1 MSFPTH
7 STPCFTWHLP
17 TDSLV
22 FCAPALL
29 LLGLTPETAPRTMAD
44 FLDRLPEP
52 QRRFLQRQRQMA
64 LAGQGPGC
72 LSCAYTYN
80 GRHVREDLSIIQ
92 CDADGRPQTILGT
105 FDVRH
110 EASLP
115 AGEDGGYWTY
125 VRKEGGLLLDAR
137 CAGLLGLGA
146 GSGPLDRAALRRLR
160 RLYRAAGSLARL
172 RRWLDIPLCSGR
184 QSLLLMPS
192 RSEELPLL
200 LTASVLHRDRD
211 GRALVVS
218 GSLAPFLAG
227 KAAPV
232 GGADR
237 LLLAMDACSDGL
249 WDWDATTGKVYYSQN
264 YLSMLGHTSE
274 TYPAELGSWVRAVH
288 PDDYEKTV
296 NMQMRVAASP
306 AEGDAFSC
314 TYRIRRADGSWL
326 WVLGRGC
333 VTSRDSEGRALRIV
347 GMHTDISS
355 LQHDRNPIDSI
366 QSRLKSPDSILDKM
380 LRKKLPFTLEA
391 IENNIFDI
399 AGIRVVC
406 SFVDDIY
413 MLADCLLQQDDITL
427 IERKD
432 YIKNPKKN
440 GYRSLHLIIEVPI
453 FLQNEKKIMKA
464 EVQLRTIAME
474 FWANLEHQLRY
485 KKDLSPELMEQTS
498 YQLSECARLSA
509 VLDEQ
514 MQAIRDII
522 EKEEDSSEKN
532 DSPKKPSDRLSR
544 PILSALENYAPKAE

>member
-7 STPCFTWHLP
+7 SAPCFTWHLP

-52 QRRFLQRQRQMA
+52 QRHFLQRQRRIA
-64 LAGQGPGC
+64 LTGKAPGC
-72 LSCAYTYN
+72 LSCSYTYN
-80 GRHVREDLSIIQ
+80 GRHIREDLNIIQ
-92 CDADGRPQTILGT
+92 CDAEGRPQTILGT
-105 FDVRH
+105 FDLRDEV
-110 EASLP
+110 SLP
-115 AGEDGGYWTY
+115 VGEDGGYWTY
-125 VRKEGGLLLDAR
+125 IRKEGELLLDAR
-137 CAGLLGLGA
+137 CAGLLGLASGA
-146 GSGPLDRAALRRLR
+146 GPLDRASLRRLR

-200 LTASVLHRDRD
+200 LTASVLHRDRE

-264 YLSMLGHTSE
+264 YLSMLGHTPE
-274 TYPAELGSWVRAVH
+274 TYPAELDSWVRSVH

-333 VTSRDSEGRALRIV
+333 VTSRDSQGRALRIV

-355 LQHDRNPIDSI
+355 LQHDRNVLEKKI
-366 QSRLKSPDSILDKM
+366 RLDPLTGVYNRYHLD
-380 LRKKLPFTLEA
+380 
-391 IENNIFDI
+391 
-399 AGIRVVC
+399 G
-406 SFVDDIY
+406 
-413 MLADCLLQQDDITL
+413 LLQQV
-427 IERKD
+427 RKD
-432 YIKNPKKN
+432 RGPLSVLMADVN
-440 GYRSLHLIIEVPI
+440 GLKMINDHLGHHTGDELLRTAAQQLLKHIRQEDCLARLGGDEFVMVLSCPCDVVRERLSTIRKALDAWNAAGGLPLELSFGLAGSDDGSVAPEI
-453 FLQNEKKIMKA
+453 LLRQADARMMEEKKQVRAASHARIRA
-464 EVQLRTIAME
+464 WLEARTG
-474 FWANLEHQLRY
+474 R
-485 KKDLSPELMEQTS
+485 KVPVDDP
-498 YQLSECARLSA
+498 RL
-509 VLDEQ
+509 
-514 MQAIRDII
+514 
-522 EKEEDSSEKN
+522 
-532 DSPKKPSDRLSR
+532 
-544 PILSALENYAPKAE
+544 

>member
-7 STPCFTWHLP
+7 SAPCFTWHLP

-52 QRRFLQRQRQMA
+52 QRHFLQRQRRMA
-64 LAGQGPGC
+64 LTGKAPGC
-72 LSCAYTYN
+72 LSCSYTYN
-80 GRHVREDLSIIQ
+80 GRHIREDLNIIQ
-92 CDADGRPQTILGT
+92 CDAEGRPQTILGT
-105 FDVRH
+105 FDLRDEV
-110 EASLP
+110 SLP
-115 AGEDGGYWTY
+115 VGEDGGYWTY
-125 VRKEGGLLLDAR
+125 IRKEGELLLDAR
-137 CAGLLGLGA
+137 CAGLLGLASGA
-146 GSGPLDRAALRRLR
+146 GPLDRASLRRLR

-200 LTASVLHRDRD
+200 LTASVLHRDRE

-264 YLSMLGHTSE
+264 YLSMLGHTPG
-274 TYPAELGSWVRAVH
+274 TYPAELDSWVRSVH

-333 VTSRDSEGRALRIV
+333 VTSRDSQGRALRIV

-355 LQHDRNPIDSI
+355 LQHDRNVLEKKI
-366 QSRLKSPDSILDKM
+366 RLDPLTGVYNRYHLD
-380 LRKKLPFTLEA
+380 
-391 IENNIFDI
+391 
-399 AGIRVVC
+399 G
-406 SFVDDIY
+406 
-413 MLADCLLQQDDITL
+413 LLQQV
-427 IERKD
+427 RKD
-432 YIKNPKKN
+432 RGPLSVLMADVN
-440 GYRSLHLIIEVPI
+440 GLKMINDHLGHHTGDELLRTAAQQLLKHIRQEDCLARLGGDEFVMVLSCPCDVVRERLSTIRKALDAWNAAGGLPLELSFGLAGSDDGSVAPEI
-453 FLQNEKKIMKA
+453 LLRQADARMMEEKKQVRAASHARIRA
-464 EVQLRTIAME
+464 WLEARTG
-474 FWANLEHQLRY
+474 R
-485 KKDLSPELMEQTS
+485 KVPVDDP
-498 YQLSECARLSA
+498 RL
-509 VLDEQ
+509 
-514 MQAIRDII
+514 
-522 EKEEDSSEKN
+522 
-532 DSPKKPSDRLSR
+532 
-544 PILSALENYAPKAE
+544 

>member
-7 STPCFTWHLP
+7 SAPCFTWHLP

-52 QRRFLQRQRQMA
+52 QRHFLQRQRRMA
-64 LAGQGPGC
+64 LTGKAPGC
-72 LSCAYTYN
+72 LSCSYTYN
-80 GRHVREDLSIIQ
+80 GRHIREDLNIIQ
-92 CDADGRPQTILGT
+92 CDAEGRPQTILGT
-105 FDVRH
+105 FDLRDEV
-110 EASLP
+110 SLP
-115 AGEDGGYWTY
+115 VGEDGGYWTY
-125 VRKEGGLLLDAR
+125 IRKEGELLLDAR
-137 CAGLLGLGA
+137 CAGLLGLASGA
-146 GSGPLDRAALRRLR
+146 GPLDRASLRRMR

-200 LTASVLHRDRD
+200 LTASVLHRDRE

-264 YLSMLGHTSE
+264 YLSMLGHTPE
-274 TYPAELGSWVRAVH
+274 TYPAELDSWVRSVH

-333 VTSRDSEGRALRIV
+333 VTSRDSQGRALRIV

-355 LQHDRNPIDSI
+355 LQHDRNVLEKKI
-366 QSRLKSPDSILDKM
+366 RLDPLTGVYNRYHLD
-380 LRKKLPFTLEA
+380 
-391 IENNIFDI
+391 
-399 AGIRVVC
+399 G
-406 SFVDDIY
+406 
-413 MLADCLLQQDDITL
+413 LLQQV
-427 IERKD
+427 RKD
-432 YIKNPKKN
+432 RGPLSVLMADVN
-440 GYRSLHLIIEVPI
+440 GLKMINDHLGHHTGDELLRTAAQQLLKHIRQEDCLARLGGDEFVMVLSCPCDVVRERLSTIRKALDAWNAAGGLPLELSFGLAGSDDGSVAPEI
-453 FLQNEKKIMKA
+453 LLRQADARMMEEKKQVRAASHARIRA
-464 EVQLRTIAME
+464 WLEARTG
-474 FWANLEHQLRY
+474 R
-485 KKDLSPELMEQTS
+485 KVPVDDP
-498 YQLSECARLSA
+498 RL
-509 VLDEQ
+509 
-514 MQAIRDII
+514 
-522 EKEEDSSEKN
+522 
-532 DSPKKPSDRLSR
+532 
-544 PILSALENYAPKAE
+544 

>member
-7 STPCFTWHLP
+7 SAPCFTWHLP

-52 QRRFLQRQRQMA
+52 QRHFLQRQRRMA
-64 LAGQGPGC
+64 LTGKAPGC
-72 LSCAYTYN
+72 LSCSYTYN
-80 GRHVREDLSIIQ
+80 GRHIREDLNIIQ
-92 CDADGRPQTILGT
+92 CDAEGRPQTILGT
-105 FDVRH
+105 FDLRDEV
-110 EASLP
+110 SLP
-115 AGEDGGYWTY
+115 VGEDGGYWTY
-125 VRKEGGLLLDAR
+125 IRKEGELLLDAR
-137 CAGLLGLGA
+137 CAGLLGLASGA
-146 GSGPLDRAALRRLR
+146 GPLDRASLRRLR

-200 LTASVLHRDRD
+200 LTASVLHRDRE

-264 YLSMLGHTSE
+264 YLSMLGHTPE
-274 TYPAELGSWVRAVH
+274 TYPAELDSWVRSVH

-333 VTSRDSEGRALRIV
+333 VTSRDSQGRALRIV

-355 LQHDRNPIDSI
+355 LQHDRNV
-366 QSRLKSPDSILDKM
+366 L
-380 LRKKLPFTLEA
+380 
-391 IENNIFDI
+391 
-399 AGIRVVC
+399 
-406 SFVDDIY
+406 
-413 MLADCLLQQDDITL
+413 
-427 IERKD
+427 
-432 YIKNPKKN
+432 
-440 GYRSLHLIIEVPI
+440 
-453 FLQNEKKIMKA
+453 EKKIRLDPLTGVYNRYHLDGMLQQVRKDRGPLSVLMA
-464 EVQLRTIAME
+464 DVNGLKMINDHLGHHTGDELLRTA
-474 FWANLEHQLRY
+474 AQQLLKHIRQE
-485 KKDLSPELMEQTS
+485 DCL
-498 YQLSECARLSA
+498 ARLGGDEFVM
-509 VLDEQ
+509 VLSCPCDVVRE
-514 MQAIRDII
+514 
-522 EKEEDSSEKN
+522 
-532 DSPKKPSDRLSR
+532 RLSTIR
-544 PILSALENYAPKAE
+544 KALDAWNAAGGLPLELSFGLAGSDDGSVAPEILLRQADARMMEEKKQVRAASHARIRAWLEARTGRKVPVDDPRL

>member
-7 STPCFTWHLP
+7 SAPCFTWHLP

-52 QRRFLQRQRQMA
+52 QRHFLQRQRRMA
-64 LAGQGPGC
+64 LTGKAPGC
-72 LSCAYTYN
+72 LSCSYTYN
-80 GRHVREDLSIIQ
+80 GRHIREDLNIIQ
-92 CDADGRPQTILGT
+92 CDAEGRPQTILGT
-105 FDVRH
+105 FDLRDEV
-110 EASLP
+110 SLP
-115 AGEDGGYWTY
+115 VGEDGGYWTY
-125 VRKEGGLLLDAR
+125 IRKEGELLLDAR
-137 CAGLLGLGA
+137 CAGLLGLASGA
-146 GSGPLDRAALRRLR
+146 GPLDRASLRRLR

-200 LTASVLHRDRD
+200 LTASVLHRDRE

-264 YLSMLGHTSE
+264 YLSMLGHTPE
-274 TYPAELGSWVRAVH
+274 TYPAGLDSWVRSVH

-333 VTSRDSEGRALRIV
+333 VTSRDSQGRALRIV

-355 LQHDRNPIDSI
+355 LQHDRNVLEKKI
-366 QSRLKSPDSILDKM
+366 RLDPLTGVYNRYHLD
-380 LRKKLPFTLEA
+380 
-391 IENNIFDI
+391 
-399 AGIRVVC
+399 G
-406 SFVDDIY
+406 
-413 MLADCLLQQDDITL
+413 LLQQV
-427 IERKD
+427 RKD
-432 YIKNPKKN
+432 RGPLSVLMADVN
-440 GYRSLHLIIEVPI
+440 GLKMINDHLGHHTGDELLRTAAQQLLKHIRQEDCLARLGGDEFVMVLSCPCDVVRERLSTIRKALDAWNAAGGLPLELSFGLAGSDDGSVAPEI
-453 FLQNEKKIMKA
+453 LLRQADARMMEEKKQVRAASHARIRA
-464 EVQLRTIAME
+464 WLEARTG
-474 FWANLEHQLRY
+474 R
-485 KKDLSPELMEQTS
+485 KVPVDDP
-498 YQLSECARLSA
+498 RL
-509 VLDEQ
+509 
-514 MQAIRDII
+514 
-522 EKEEDSSEKN
+522 
-532 DSPKKPSDRLSR
+532 
-544 PILSALENYAPKAE
+544 

>member
-7 STPCFTWHLP
+7 SAPCFTWHLP

-52 QRRFLQRQRQMA
+52 QRHFLQRQRRMA
-64 LAGQGPGC
+64 LTGKAPGC
-72 LSCAYTYN
+72 LSCSYTYN
-80 GRHVREDLSIIQ
+80 GRHIREDLNIIQ
-92 CDADGRPQTILGT
+92 CDAEGRPQTILGT
-105 FDVRH
+105 FDLQDEV
-110 EASLP
+110 SLP
-115 AGEDGGYWTY
+115 VGEDGGYWTY
-125 VRKEGGLLLDAR
+125 IRKEGELLLDAR
-137 CAGLLGLGA
+137 CAGLLGLASGA
-146 GSGPLDRAALRRLR
+146 GPLDRASLRRLR

-200 LTASVLHRDRD
+200 LTASVLHRDRE

-264 YLSMLGHTSE
+264 YLSVLGHTPE
-274 TYPAELGSWVRAVH
+274 TYPAELDSWVRSVH

-333 VTSRDSEGRALRIV
+333 VTSRDSQGRALRIV

-355 LQHDRNPIDSI
+355 LQHDRNVLEKKI
-366 QSRLKSPDSILDKM
+366 RLDPLTGVYNRYHLD
-380 LRKKLPFTLEA
+380 
-391 IENNIFDI
+391 
-399 AGIRVVC
+399 G
-406 SFVDDIY
+406 
-413 MLADCLLQQDDITL
+413 LLQQV
-427 IERKD
+427 RKD
-432 YIKNPKKN
+432 RGPLSVLMADVN
-440 GYRSLHLIIEVPI
+440 GLKMINDHLGHHTGDELLRTAAQQLLKHIRQEDCLARLGGDEFVMVLSCPCDVVRERLSTIRKALDAWNAAGGLPLELSFGLAGSDDGSVAPEI
-453 FLQNEKKIMKA
+453 LLRQADARMMEEKKQVRAASHARIRA
-464 EVQLRTIAME
+464 WLEARTG
-474 FWANLEHQLRY
+474 R
-485 KKDLSPELMEQTS
+485 KVPVDDP
-498 YQLSECARLSA
+498 RL
-509 VLDEQ
+509 
-514 MQAIRDII
+514 
-522 EKEEDSSEKN
+522 
-532 DSPKKPSDRLSR
+532 
-544 PILSALENYAPKAE
+544 

>member
-7 STPCFTWHLP
+7 SAPCFTWHLP

-52 QRRFLQRQRQMA
+52 QRHFLQRQRRMA
-64 LAGQGPGC
+64 LTGKAPGC
-72 LSCAYTYN
+72 LSCSYTYN
-80 GRHVREDLSIIQ
+80 GRHIREDLNIIQ
-92 CDADGRPQTILGT
+92 CDAEGRPQTILGT
-105 FDVRH
+105 FDLQDEV
-110 EASLP
+110 SLP
-115 AGEDGGYWTY
+115 VGEAGGYWTY
-125 VRKEGGLLLDAR
+125 IRKEGELLLDAR
-137 CAGLLGLGA
+137 CAGLLGLASGA
-146 GSGPLDRAALRRLR
+146 GPLDRASLRRLR
-160 RLYRAAGSLARL
+160 QLYRAAGSLARL

-200 LTASVLHRDRD
+200 LTASVLHRDRE

-264 YLSMLGHTSE
+264 YLSMLGHTPE
-274 TYPAELGSWVRAVH
+274 TYPAELDSWVRSVH

-333 VTSRDSEGRALRIV
+333 VTSRDSQGRALRIV

-355 LQHDRNPIDSI
+355 LQHDRNVLEKKI
-366 QSRLKSPDSILDKM
+366 RLDPLTGVYNRYHLD
-380 LRKKLPFTLEA
+380 
-391 IENNIFDI
+391 
-399 AGIRVVC
+399 G
-406 SFVDDIY
+406 
-413 MLADCLLQQDDITL
+413 LLQQV
-427 IERKD
+427 RKD
-432 YIKNPKKN
+432 RGPLSVLMADVN
-440 GYRSLHLIIEVPI
+440 GLKMINDHLGHHTGDELLRTAAQQLLKHIRQEDCLARLGGDEFVMVLSCPCDVVRERLSTIRKALDAWNAAGGLPLELSFGLAGSDDGSVAPEI
-453 FLQNEKKIMKA
+453 LLRQADARMMEEKKQVRAASHARIRA
-464 EVQLRTIAME
+464 WLEARTG
-474 FWANLEHQLRY
+474 R
-485 KKDLSPELMEQTS
+485 KVPVDDP
-498 YQLSECARLSA
+498 RL
-509 VLDEQ
+509 
-514 MQAIRDII
+514 
-522 EKEEDSSEKN
+522 
-532 DSPKKPSDRLSR
+532 
-544 PILSALENYAPKAE
+544 

>member
-7 STPCFTWHLP
+7 SAPCFTWHLP

-52 QRRFLQRQRQMA
+52 QRHFLQRQRRMA
-64 LAGQGPGC
+64 LTGKAPGC
-72 LSCAYTYN
+72 LSCSYTYN
-80 GRHVREDLSIIQ
+80 GRHVREDLNIIQ
-92 CDADGRPQTILGT
+92 CDAEGRPQTILGT
-105 FDVRH
+105 FDLRDEV
-110 EASLP
+110 SLP
-115 AGEDGGYWTY
+115 VGEDGGYWTY
-125 VRKEGGLLLDAR
+125 IRKEGELLLDAR
-137 CAGLLGLGA
+137 CAGLLGLASGA
-146 GSGPLDRAALRRLR
+146 GPLDRASLRRLR

-200 LTASVLHRDRD
+200 LTASVLHRDRE

-264 YLSMLGHTSE
+264 YLSMLGHTPE
-274 TYPAELGSWVRAVH
+274 TYPAELDSWVRSVH

-333 VTSRDSEGRALRIV
+333 VTSRDSQGRALRIV

-355 LQHDRNPIDSI
+355 LPHDRNVLEKKI
-366 QSRLKSPDSILDKM
+366 RLDPLTGVYNRYHLD
-380 LRKKLPFTLEA
+380 
-391 IENNIFDI
+391 
-399 AGIRVVC
+399 G
-406 SFVDDIY
+406 
-413 MLADCLLQQDDITL
+413 LLQQV
-427 IERKD
+427 RKD
-432 YIKNPKKN
+432 RGPLSVLMADVN
-440 GYRSLHLIIEVPI
+440 GLKMINDHLGHHTGDELLRTAAQQLLKHIRQEDCLARLGGDEFVMVLSCPCDVVRERLSTIRKALEAWNAAGGLPLELSFGLAGSDDGSVAPEI
-453 FLQNEKKIMKA
+453 LLRQADARMMEEKKQVRAASHARIRA
-464 EVQLRTIAME
+464 WLEARTG
-474 FWANLEHQLRY
+474 R
-485 KKDLSPELMEQTS
+485 KVPVDDP
-498 YQLSECARLSA
+498 RL
-509 VLDEQ
+509 
-514 MQAIRDII
+514 
-522 EKEEDSSEKN
+522 
-532 DSPKKPSDRLSR
+532 
-544 PILSALENYAPKAE
+544 

>member
-7 STPCFTWHLP
+7 SAPCFTWHLP

-52 QRRFLQRQRQMA
+52 QRHFLQRQRQMA
-64 LAGQGPGC
+64 LTGKTPGC
-72 LSCAYTYN
+72 LSCSYTYN
-80 GRHVREDLSIIQ
+80 GRHIREDLNIIQ
-92 CDADGRPQTILGT
+92 CDAEGRPQTILGT
-105 FDVRH
+105 FDLRDEV
-110 EASLP
+110 SLP
-115 AGEDGGYWTY
+115 VGEDGGYWTY
-125 VRKEGGLLLDAR
+125 IRKEGELLLDAR
-137 CAGLLGLGA
+137 CAGLLGLASGA
-146 GSGPLDRAALRRLR
+146 GPLDRASLRRLR

-264 YLSMLGHTSE
+264 YLSMLGHTPE
-274 TYPAELGSWVRAVH
+274 TYPAELDSWVRSVH

-333 VTSRDSEGRALRIV
+333 VTSRDSQGRALRIV

-355 LQHDRNPIDSI
+355 LQHDRNVLEKKI
-366 QSRLKSPDSILDKM
+366 RLDPLTGVYNRYHLD
-380 LRKKLPFTLEA
+380 
-391 IENNIFDI
+391 
-399 AGIRVVC
+399 G
-406 SFVDDIY
+406 
-413 MLADCLLQQDDITL
+413 LLQQV
-427 IERKD
+427 RKD
-432 YIKNPKKN
+432 RGPLSVLMADVN
-440 GYRSLHLIIEVPI
+440 GLKMINDHLGHHTGDELLRTAAQQLLKHIRQEDCLARLGGDEFVMVLSCPCDVVRERLSTIRKALDAWNAAGGLPLELSFGLAGSDDGSVAPEI
-453 FLQNEKKIMKA
+453 LLRQADARMMEEKKQVRAASHARIRA
-464 EVQLRTIAME
+464 WLEARTG
-474 FWANLEHQLRY
+474 R
-485 KKDLSPELMEQTS
+485 KVPVDDP
-498 YQLSECARLSA
+498 RL
-509 VLDEQ
+509 
-514 MQAIRDII
+514 
-522 EKEEDSSEKN
+522 
-532 DSPKKPSDRLSR
+532 
-544 PILSALENYAPKAE
+544 

>member
-7 STPCFTWHLP
+7 SAPCFTWHLP

-52 QRRFLQRQRQMA
+52 QRHFLQRQRRMA
-64 LAGQGPGC
+64 LTGKAPGC
-72 LSCAYTYN
+72 LSCSYTYN
-80 GRHVREDLSIIQ
+80 GRHIREDLNIIQ
-92 CDADGRPQTILGT
+92 CDAEGRPQTILGT
-105 FDVRH
+105 FDLRDEV
-110 EASLP
+110 SLP
-115 AGEDGGYWTY
+115 VGEDGGYWTY
-125 VRKEGGLLLDAR
+125 IRKEGELLLDAR
-137 CAGLLGLGA
+137 CAGLLGLASGA
-146 GSGPLDRAALRRLR
+146 GPLDRSSLRRLR

-200 LTASVLHRDRD
+200 LTASVLHRDRE

-264 YLSMLGHTSE
+264 YLSMLGHTPE
-274 TYPAELGSWVRAVH
+274 TYPAELDSWVRSVH

-333 VTSRDSEGRALRIV
+333 VTSRDSQGRALRIV

-355 LQHDRNPIDSI
+355 LQHDRNVLEKKI
-366 QSRLKSPDSILDKM
+366 RLDPLTGVYNRYHLD
-380 LRKKLPFTLEA
+380 
-391 IENNIFDI
+391 
-399 AGIRVVC
+399 G
-406 SFVDDIY
+406 
-413 MLADCLLQQDDITL
+413 LLQQV
-427 IERKD
+427 RKD
-432 YIKNPKKN
+432 RGPLSVLMADVN
-440 GYRSLHLIIEVPI
+440 GLKMINDHLGHHTGDELLRTAAQQLLKHIRQEDCLARLGGDEFVMVLSCPCDVVRERLSTIRKALDAWNAAGGLPLELSFGLAGSDDGSVAPEI
-453 FLQNEKKIMKA
+453 LLRQADARMMEEKKQVRAASHARIRA
-464 EVQLRTIAME
+464 WLEARTG
-474 FWANLEHQLRY
+474 R
-485 KKDLSPELMEQTS
+485 KVPVDDP
-498 YQLSECARLSA
+498 RL
-509 VLDEQ
+509 
-514 MQAIRDII
+514 
-522 EKEEDSSEKN
+522 
-532 DSPKKPSDRLSR
+532 
-544 PILSALENYAPKAE
+544 

>member
-7 STPCFTWHLP
+7 SAPCFTWHLP

-52 QRRFLQRQRQMA
+52 QRHFLQRQRRMA
-64 LAGQGPGC
+64 LTGKAPGC
-72 LSCAYTYN
+72 LNCSYTYN
-80 GRHVREDLSIIQ
+80 GRHIREDLNIIQ
-92 CDADGRPQTILGT
+92 CDAEGRPQTILGT
-105 FDVRH
+105 FDLRDEV
-110 EASLP
+110 SLP
-115 AGEDGGYWTY
+115 VGEDGGYWTY
-125 VRKEGGLLLDAR
+125 IRKEGELLLDAR
-137 CAGLLGLGA
+137 CAGLLGLASGA
-146 GSGPLDRAALRRLR
+146 GPLDRASLRRLR

-264 YLSMLGHTSE
+264 YLSMLGHTPE
-274 TYPAELGSWVRAVH
+274 TYPAELDSWVRSVH

-333 VTSRDSEGRALRIV
+333 VTSRDSQGRALRIV

-355 LQHDRNPIDSI
+355 LQHDRNVLEKKI
-366 QSRLKSPDSILDKM
+366 RLDPLTGVYNRYHLD
-380 LRKKLPFTLEA
+380 
-391 IENNIFDI
+391 
-399 AGIRVVC
+399 G
-406 SFVDDIY
+406 
-413 MLADCLLQQDDITL
+413 LLQQV
-427 IERKD
+427 RKD
-432 YIKNPKKN
+432 RGPLSVLMADVN
-440 GYRSLHLIIEVPI
+440 GLKMINDHLGHHTGDELLRTAAQQLLKHIRQEDCLARLGGDEFVMVLSCPCDVVRERLSTIRKALDAWNAAGGLPLELSFGLAGSYDGSVAPEI
-453 FLQNEKKIMKA
+453 LLRQADARMMEEKKQVRAASHARIRA
-464 EVQLRTIAME
+464 WLEARTG
-474 FWANLEHQLRY
+474 R
-485 KKDLSPELMEQTS
+485 KVPVDDP
-498 YQLSECARLSA
+498 RL
-509 VLDEQ
+509 
-514 MQAIRDII
+514 
-522 EKEEDSSEKN
+522 
-532 DSPKKPSDRLSR
+532 
-544 PILSALENYAPKAE
+544 

>member
-7 STPCFTWHLP
+7 SAPCFTWHLP

-52 QRRFLQRQRQMA
+52 QRHFLQRQRRIA
-64 LAGQGPGC
+64 LTGKAPGC
-72 LSCAYTYN
+72 LSCSYTYN
-80 GRHVREDLSIIQ
+80 GRHIREDLNIIQ
-92 CDADGRPQTILGT
+92 CDAEGRPQTILGT
-105 FDVRH
+105 FDLRDEV
-110 EASLP
+110 SLP
-115 AGEDGGYWTY
+115 VGEDGGYWTY
-125 VRKEGGLLLDAR
+125 IRKEGELLLDAR
-137 CAGLLGLGA
+137 CAGLLGLASGA
-146 GSGPLDRAALRRLR
+146 GPLDRASLRRLR

-200 LTASVLHRDRD
+200 LTASVLHRDRE

-264 YLSMLGHTSE
+264 YLSMLGHTPE
-274 TYPAELGSWVRAVH
+274 TYPAELDSWVRSVH

-333 VTSRDSEGRALRIV
+333 VTSRDSQGRALRIV

-355 LQHDRNPIDSI
+355 LQHDRNVLEKKI
-366 QSRLKSPDSILDKM
+366 RLDPLTGVYNRYHLD
-380 LRKKLPFTLEA
+380 
-391 IENNIFDI
+391 
-399 AGIRVVC
+399 G
-406 SFVDDIY
+406 
-413 MLADCLLQQDDITL
+413 LLQQV
-427 IERKD
+427 RKD
-432 YIKNPKKN
+432 RGPLSVLMADVN
-440 GYRSLHLIIEVPI
+440 GLKMINDHLGHHAGDE
-453 FLQNEKKIMKA
+453 L
-464 EVQLRTIAME
+464 LRTA
-474 FWANLEHQLRY
+474 AQQLLKHIRQE
-485 KKDLSPELMEQTS
+485 DCL
-498 YQLSECARLSA
+498 ARLGGDEFVM
-509 VLDEQ
+509 VLSCPGSVVRERLSTIRKALEAWNAAGGLPLELSFGLAGSDDGSVAPEVLLR
-514 MQAIRDII
+514 QADARMM
-522 EKEEDSSEKN
+522 EEKN
-532 DSPKKPSDRLSR
+532 RVRAASHARIRAWLEARTGRKVPVDDPRL
-544 PILSALENYAPKAE
+544 

>member
-7 STPCFTWHLP
+7 SAPCFTWHLP

-52 QRRFLQRQRQMA
+52 QRHFLQRQRRIA
-64 LAGQGPGC
+64 LTGKAPGC
-72 LSCAYTYN
+72 LSCSYTYN
-80 GRHVREDLSIIQ
+80 GRHIREDLNIIQ
-92 CDADGRPQTILGT
+92 CDAEGRPQTILGT
-105 FDVRH
+105 FDLRDEV
-110 EASLP
+110 SLP
-115 AGEDGGYWTY
+115 VGEDGGYWTY
-125 VRKEGGLLLDAR
+125 IRKEGELLLDAR
-137 CAGLLGLGA
+137 CAGLLGLA
-146 GSGPLDRAALRRLR
+146 SEAGPLDRASLRRLR

-200 LTASVLHRDRD
+200 LTASVLHRDRE

-264 YLSMLGHTSE
+264 YLSMLGHTPE
-274 TYPAELGSWVRAVH
+274 TYPAELDSWVRSVH

-333 VTSRDSEGRALRIV
+333 VTSRDSQGRALRIV

-355 LQHDRNPIDSI
+355 LQHDRNVLEKKI
-366 QSRLKSPDSILDKM
+366 RLDPLTGVYNRYHLD
-380 LRKKLPFTLEA
+380 
-391 IENNIFDI
+391 
-399 AGIRVVC
+399 G
-406 SFVDDIY
+406 
-413 MLADCLLQQDDITL
+413 LLQQV
-427 IERKD
+427 RKD
-432 YIKNPKKN
+432 RGPLSVLMADVN
-440 GYRSLHLIIEVPI
+440 GLKMINDHLGHHTGDELLRTAAQQLLKHIRQEDCLARLGGDEFVMVLSCPCDVVRERLSTIRKALDAWNAAGGLPLELSFGLAGSDDGSVAPEI
-453 FLQNEKKIMKA
+453 LLRQADARMMEEKKQVRAASHARIRA
-464 EVQLRTIAME
+464 WLEARTG
-474 FWANLEHQLRY
+474 R
-485 KKDLSPELMEQTS
+485 KVPVDDP
-498 YQLSECARLSA
+498 RL
-509 VLDEQ
+509 
-514 MQAIRDII
+514 
-522 EKEEDSSEKN
+522 
-532 DSPKKPSDRLSR
+532 
-544 PILSALENYAPKAE
+544 

>member
-7 STPCFTWHLP
+7 SAPCFTWHLP

-52 QRRFLQRQRQMA
+52 QRHFLQRQRRMA
-64 LAGQGPGC
+64 LTGKAPGC
-72 LSCAYTYN
+72 LSCSYTYN
-80 GRHVREDLSIIQ
+80 GRHIREDLNIIQ
-92 CDADGRPQTILGT
+92 CDAEGRPQTILGT
-105 FDVRH
+105 FDLRDEV
-110 EASLP
+110 SLP
-115 AGEDGGYWTY
+115 VGEDGGYWTY
-125 VRKEGGLLLDAR
+125 IRKEGELLLDAR
-137 CAGLLGLGA
+137 CAGLLGLASGA
-146 GSGPLDRAALRRLR
+146 GPLDRASLRRLC

-200 LTASVLHRDRD
+200 LTASVLHRDRE

-264 YLSMLGHTSE
+264 YLSMLGHTPE
-274 TYPAELGSWVRAVH
+274 TYPAELDSWVRSVH

-333 VTSRDSEGRALRIV
+333 VTSRDSQGRALRIV
-347 GMHTDISS
+347 GMYTDISS
-355 LQHDRNPIDSI
+355 LQHDRNVLEKKI
-366 QSRLKSPDSILDKM
+366 RLDPLTGVYNRYHLD
-380 LRKKLPFTLEA
+380 
-391 IENNIFDI
+391 
-399 AGIRVVC
+399 G
-406 SFVDDIY
+406 
-413 MLADCLLQQDDITL
+413 LLQQV
-427 IERKD
+427 RKD
-432 YIKNPKKN
+432 RGPLSVLMADVN
-440 GYRSLHLIIEVPI
+440 GLKMINDHLGHHTGDELLRTAAQQLLKHIRQEDCLARLGGDEFVMVLSCPCDVVRERLSTIRKALDAWNAAGGLPLELSFGLAGSDDGSVAPEI
-453 FLQNEKKIMKA
+453 LLRQADARMMEEKKQVRAASHARIRA
-464 EVQLRTIAME
+464 WLEARTG
-474 FWANLEHQLRY
+474 R
-485 KKDLSPELMEQTS
+485 KVPVDDP
-498 YQLSECARLSA
+498 RL
-509 VLDEQ
+509 
-514 MQAIRDII
+514 
-522 EKEEDSSEKN
+522 
-532 DSPKKPSDRLSR
+532 
-544 PILSALENYAPKAE
+544 

>member
-7 STPCFTWHLP
+7 SAPCFTWHLP

-52 QRRFLQRQRQMA
+52 QRHFLQRQRRMA
-64 LAGQGPGC
+64 LTGKAPGC
-72 LSCAYTYN
+72 LSCSYTYN
-80 GRHVREDLSIIQ
+80 GRHVREDLNIIQ
-92 CDADGRPQTILGT
+92 CDAEGRPQTILGT
-105 FDVRH
+105 FDLRDEV
-110 EASLP
+110 SLP
-115 AGEDGGYWTY
+115 VGEDGGYWTY
-125 VRKEGGLLLDAR
+125 IRKEGELLLDAR
-137 CAGLLGLGA
+137 CAGLLGLASGA
-146 GSGPLDRAALRRLR
+146 GPLDRASLRRLR

-200 LTASVLHRDRD
+200 LTASVLHRDRE

-264 YLSMLGHTSE
+264 YLSMLGHTPE
-274 TYPAELGSWVRAVH
+274 TYPAELDSWVRSVH

-333 VTSRDSEGRALRIV
+333 VTSRDSQGRALRIV

-355 LQHDRNPIDSI
+355 LQHDRNVLEKKI
-366 QSRLKSPDSILDKM
+366 RLDPLTGVYNRYHLD
-380 LRKKLPFTLEA
+380 
-391 IENNIFDI
+391 
-399 AGIRVVC
+399 G
-406 SFVDDIY
+406 
-413 MLADCLLQQDDITL
+413 LLQQV
-427 IERKD
+427 RKD
-432 YIKNPKKN
+432 RGPLSVLMADVN
-440 GYRSLHLIIEVPI
+440 GLKMINDHLGHHTGDELLRTAAQQLLKHIRQEDCLARLGGDEFVMVLSCPCDVVRERLSTIRKALEAWNAAGGLPLELSFGLAGSDDGSVAPEI
-453 FLQNEKKIMKA
+453 LLRQADARMMEEKKQVRAASHARIRA
-464 EVQLRTIAME
+464 WLEARTG
-474 FWANLEHQLRY
+474 R
-485 KKDLSPELMEQTS
+485 KVPVDDP
-498 YQLSECARLSA
+498 RL
-509 VLDEQ
+509 
-514 MQAIRDII
+514 
-522 EKEEDSSEKN
+522 
-532 DSPKKPSDRLSR
+532 
-544 PILSALENYAPKAE
+544 

>member
-7 STPCFTWHLP
+7 SAPCFTWHLP

-52 QRRFLQRQRQMA
+52 QRHFLQRQRQMA
-64 LAGQGPGC
+64 LTGKTPGC
-72 LSCAYTYN
+72 LRCSYTYN
-80 GRHVREDLSIIQ
+80 GRHIREDLNIIQ
-92 CDADGRPQTILGT
+92 CDAEGRPQTILGT
-105 FDVRH
+105 FDLRDEV
-110 EASLP
+110 SLP
-115 AGEDGGYWTY
+115 VGEDGGYWTY
-125 VRKEGGLLLDAR
+125 IRKEGELLLDAR
-137 CAGLLGLGA
+137 CAGLLGLA
-146 GSGPLDRAALRRLR
+146 SEAGPLDRASLRRLR

-264 YLSMLGHTSE
+264 YLSMLGHTPE
-274 TYPAELGSWVRAVH
+274 TYPAELDSWVRSVH

-333 VTSRDSEGRALRIV
+333 VTSRDSQGRALRIV

-355 LQHDRNPIDSI
+355 LQHDRNVLEKKI
-366 QSRLKSPDSILDKM
+366 RLDPLTGVYNRYHLD
-380 LRKKLPFTLEA
+380 
-391 IENNIFDI
+391 
-399 AGIRVVC
+399 G
-406 SFVDDIY
+406 
-413 MLADCLLQQDDITL
+413 LLQQV
-427 IERKD
+427 RKD
-432 YIKNPKKN
+432 RGPLSVLMADVN
-440 GYRSLHLIIEVPI
+440 GLKMINDHLGHHTGDELLRTAAQQLLKHIRQEDCLARLGGDEFVMVLSCPCDVVRERLSTIRKALDAWNAAGGLPLELSFGLAGSDDGSVAPEI
-453 FLQNEKKIMKA
+453 LLRQADARMMEEKKQVRAASHARIRA
-464 EVQLRTIAME
+464 WLEARTG
-474 FWANLEHQLRY
+474 R
-485 KKDLSPELMEQTS
+485 KVPVDDP
-498 YQLSECARLSA
+498 RL
-509 VLDEQ
+509 
-514 MQAIRDII
+514 
-522 EKEEDSSEKN
+522 
-532 DSPKKPSDRLSR
+532 
-544 PILSALENYAPKAE
+544 

>member
-7 STPCFTWHLP
+7 SAPCFTWHLP

-52 QRRFLQRQRQMA
+52 QRHFLQRQRRMA
-64 LAGQGPGC
+64 LTGKAPGC
-72 LSCAYTYN
+72 LSCSYTYN
-80 GRHVREDLSIIQ
+80 GRHIREDLNIIQ
-92 CDADGRPQTILGT
+92 CDAEGRPQTILGT
-105 FDVRH
+105 FDLRDEV
-110 EASLP
+110 SLP
-115 AGEDGGYWTY
+115 VGEDGGYWTY
-125 VRKEGGLLLDAR
+125 IRKEGELLLDAR
-137 CAGLLGLGA
+137 CAGLLGLASGA
-146 GSGPLDRAALRRLR
+146 GPLDRASLRRLR

-200 LTASVLHRDRD
+200 LTASVLHRDRE

-264 YLSMLGHTSE
+264 YLSMLGHTPE
-274 TYPAELGSWVRAVH
+274 TYPAELDSWVRSVH
-288 PDDYEKTV
+288 PDDYDKTV

-333 VTSRDSEGRALRIV
+333 VTSRDSQGRALRIV

-355 LQHDRNPIDSI
+355 LQHDRNVLEKKI
-366 QSRLKSPDSILDKM
+366 RLDPLTGVYNRYHLD
-380 LRKKLPFTLEA
+380 
-391 IENNIFDI
+391 
-399 AGIRVVC
+399 G
-406 SFVDDIY
+406 
-413 MLADCLLQQDDITL
+413 LLQQV
-427 IERKD
+427 RKD
-432 YIKNPKKN
+432 RGPLSVLMADVN
-440 GYRSLHLIIEVPI
+440 GLKMINDHLGHHTGDELLRTAAQQLLKHIRQEDCLARLGGDEFVMVLSCPCDVVRERLSTIRKALDAWNAAGGLPLELSFGLAGSDDGSVAPEI
-453 FLQNEKKIMKA
+453 LLRQADARMMEEKKQVRAASHARIRA
-464 EVQLRTIAME
+464 WLEARTG
-474 FWANLEHQLRY
+474 R
-485 KKDLSPELMEQTS
+485 KVPVDDP
-498 YQLSECARLSA
+498 RL
-509 VLDEQ
+509 
-514 MQAIRDII
+514 
-522 EKEEDSSEKN
+522 
-532 DSPKKPSDRLSR
+532 
-544 PILSALENYAPKAE
+544 

>member
-7 STPCFTWHLP
+7 SAPCFTWHLP

-52 QRRFLQRQRQMA
+52 QRHFLQRQRRMA
-64 LAGQGPGC
+64 LTGKAPGC
-72 LSCAYTYN
+72 LNCSYTYN
-80 GRHVREDLSIIQ
+80 GRHIREDLNIIQ
-92 CDADGRPQTILGT
+92 CDAEGRPQTILGT
-105 FDVRH
+105 FDLRDEV
-110 EASLP
+110 SLP
-115 AGEDGGYWTY
+115 VGEDGGYWTY
-125 VRKEGGLLLDAR
+125 IRKEGELLLDAR
-137 CAGLLGLGA
+137 CAGLLGLASGA
-146 GSGPLDRAALRRLR
+146 GPLDRASLRRLR

-264 YLSMLGHTSE
+264 YLSMLGHTPE
-274 TYPAELGSWVRAVH
+274 TYPAELDSWVRSVH

-333 VTSRDSEGRALRIV
+333 VTSRDSQGRALRIV

-355 LQHDRNPIDSI
+355 LQHDRNVLEKKI
-366 QSRLKSPDSILDKM
+366 RLDPLTGVYNRYHLD
-380 LRKKLPFTLEA
+380 
-391 IENNIFDI
+391 
-399 AGIRVVC
+399 G
-406 SFVDDIY
+406 
-413 MLADCLLQQDDITL
+413 LLQQV
-427 IERKD
+427 RKD
-432 YIKNPKKN
+432 RGPLSVLMADVN
-440 GYRSLHLIIEVPI
+440 GLKMINDHLGHHTGDELLRTAAQQLLKHIRQEDCLARLGGDEFVMVLSCPCDVVRERLSTIRKALDAWNAAGGLPLELSFGLAGSDDGSVAPEI
-453 FLQNEKKIMKA
+453 LLRQADARMMEEKKQVRAASHARIRA
-464 EVQLRTIAME
+464 WLEARTG
-474 FWANLEHQLRY
+474 R
-485 KKDLSPELMEQTS
+485 KVPVDDP
-498 YQLSECARLSA
+498 RL
-509 VLDEQ
+509 
-514 MQAIRDII
+514 
-522 EKEEDSSEKN
+522 
-532 DSPKKPSDRLSR
+532 
-544 PILSALENYAPKAE
+544 

>member
-274 TYPAELGSWVRAVH
+274 TYPAELDSWVRAVH

-314 TYRIRRADGSWL
+314 TYASG
-326 WVLGRGC
+326 VPTAPGC
-333 VTSRDSEGRALRIV
+333 GCWGA
-347 GMHTDISS
+347 
-355 LQHDRNPIDSI
+355 
-366 QSRLKSPDSILDKM
+366 
-380 LRKKLPFTLEA
+380 A
-391 IENNIFDI
+391 
-399 AGIRVVC
+399 A
-406 SFVDDIY
+406 
-413 MLADCLLQQDDITL
+413 
-427 IERKD
+427 
-432 YIKNPKKN
+432 
-440 GYRSLHLIIEVPI
+440 
-453 FLQNEKKIMKA
+453 
-464 EVQLRTIAME
+464 
-474 FWANLEHQLRY
+474 
-485 KKDLSPELMEQTS
+485 
-498 YQLSECARLSA
+498 
-509 VLDEQ
+509 
-514 MQAIRDII
+514 
-522 EKEEDSSEKN
+522 
-532 DSPKKPSDRLSR
+532 
-544 PILSALENYAPKAE
+544 

>member
-7 STPCFTWHLP
+7 SAPCFTWHLP

-52 QRRFLQRQRQMA
+52 QRHFLQRQRQMA
-64 LAGQGPGC
+64 LTGKAPGC
-72 LSCAYTYN
+72 LSCSYTYN
-80 GRHVREDLSIIQ
+80 GRHIREDLNIIQ
-92 CDADGRPQTILGT
+92 CDAEGRPQTILGT
-105 FDVRH
+105 FDLRDEV
-110 EASLP
+110 SLP
-115 AGEDGGYWTY
+115 VGEDGGYWTY
-125 VRKEGGLLLDAR
+125 IRKEGELLLDAR
-137 CAGLLGLGA
+137 CAGLLGLASGA
-146 GSGPLDRAALRRLR
+146 GPLDRASLRRMR

-192 RSEELPLL
+192 RSEELL
-200 LTASVLHRDRD
+200 LTASVLHRDRE

-264 YLSMLGHTSE
+264 YLSMLGHTPE
-274 TYPAELGSWVRAVH
+274 TYPAELDSWVRSVH

-333 VTSRDSEGRALRIV
+333 VTSRDSQGRALRIV

-355 LQHDRNPIDSI
+355 LQHDRNVLEKEI
-366 QSRLKSPDSILDKM
+366 RLDPLTGVYNRYHLD
-380 LRKKLPFTLEA
+380 
-391 IENNIFDI
+391 
-399 AGIRVVC
+399 G
-406 SFVDDIY
+406 
-413 MLADCLLQQDDITL
+413 LLQQV
-427 IERKD
+427 RKD
-432 YIKNPKKN
+432 RGPLSVLMADVN
-440 GYRSLHLIIEVPI
+440 GLKMINDHLGHHTGDELLRTAAQQLLKHIRQEDCLARLGGDEFVMVLSCPCDVVRERRSTIRKALDAWNAAGGLPLELSFGLAGSDDGSVAPEILLRQADARMME
-453 FLQNEKKIMKA
+453 EKKQVRAASHARIRA
-464 EVQLRTIAME
+464 WLEARTG
-474 FWANLEHQLRY
+474 R
-485 KKDLSPELMEQTS
+485 KVPVDDP
-498 YQLSECARLSA
+498 RL
-509 VLDEQ
+509 
-514 MQAIRDII
+514 
-522 EKEEDSSEKN
+522 
-532 DSPKKPSDRLSR
+532 
-544 PILSALENYAPKAE
+544 

>member
-7 STPCFTWHLP
+7 SAPCFTWHLP

-52 QRRFLQRQRQMA
+52 QRHFLQRQRQMA
-64 LAGQGPGC
+64 LTGKAPGC
-72 LSCAYTYN
+72 LSCSYTYN
-80 GRHVREDLSIIQ
+80 GRHIREDLNIIQ
-92 CDADGRPQTILGT
+92 CDAEGRPQTILGT
-105 FDVRH
+105 FDLRDEV
-110 EASLP
+110 SLP
-115 AGEDGGYWTY
+115 IGEDGGYWTY
-125 VRKEGGLLLDAR
+125 IRKEGELLLDAR
-137 CAGLLGLGA
+137 CAGLLGLASGA
-146 GSGPLDRAALRRLR
+146 GPLDRASLRRLR

-200 LTASVLHRDRD
+200 LTASVLHRDRE

-264 YLSMLGHTSE
+264 YLSMLGHTPE
-274 TYPAELGSWVRAVH
+274 TYPAELDSWVRSVH

-333 VTSRDSEGRALRIV
+333 VTSRDSQGRALRIV

-355 LQHDRNPIDSI
+355 LQHDRNVLEKKI
-366 QSRLKSPDSILDKM
+366 RLDPLTGVYNRYHLD
-380 LRKKLPFTLEA
+380 
-391 IENNIFDI
+391 
-399 AGIRVVC
+399 G
-406 SFVDDIY
+406 
-413 MLADCLLQQDDITL
+413 LLQQV
-427 IERKD
+427 RKD
-432 YIKNPKKN
+432 RGPLSVLMADVN
-440 GYRSLHLIIEVPI
+440 GLKMINDHLGHHTGDELLRTAAQQLLKHIRQEDCLARLGGDEFVMVLSCPCDVVRERLSTIRKALDAWNAAGGLPLELSFGLAGSDDGSVAPEI
-453 FLQNEKKIMKA
+453 LLRQADARMMEEKKQVRAASHARIRA
-464 EVQLRTIAME
+464 WLEARTG
-474 FWANLEHQLRY
+474 R
-485 KKDLSPELMEQTS
+485 KVPVDDP
-498 YQLSECARLSA
+498 RL
-509 VLDEQ
+509 
-514 MQAIRDII
+514 
-522 EKEEDSSEKN
+522 
-532 DSPKKPSDRLSR
+532 
-544 PILSALENYAPKAE
+544 